1 MYVIKLTNM
10 GKTVKPLKPSDI
22 VDNLETIIPSVVIEA
37 VNNLLK
43 KKFRG
48 TSATI
53 KQQEIIDEIIRLDDS
68 MTSRKIFDEKWM
80 DFEEIFKKNGWAVK
94 YDGPGYSESYDA
106 YFVFTPKKK

>member
-1 MYVIKLTNM
+1 MEK
-10 GKTVKPLKPSDI
+10 KVKPLKPSDI
-22 VDNLETIIPSVVIEA
+22 VDNLDTIIPSVVIEA

-48 TSATI
+48 SSAMI
-53 KQQEIIDEIIRLDDS
+53 KQKEIVDEIIRLDDS
-68 MTSRKIFDEKWM
+68 MTSQKIFDEKWM
-80 DFEEIFKKNGWAVK
+80 DFEEIFKRNGWSVK